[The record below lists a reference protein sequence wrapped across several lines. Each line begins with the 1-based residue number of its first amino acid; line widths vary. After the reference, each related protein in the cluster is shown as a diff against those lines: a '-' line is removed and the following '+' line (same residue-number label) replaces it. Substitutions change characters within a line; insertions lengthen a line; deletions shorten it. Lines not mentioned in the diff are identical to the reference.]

1 MKILHIIIGLN
12 VGGAE
17 NALKRL
23 IESHLTTPNYQ
34 HSVISLTTIGKI
46 GSQLQEL
53 GIEVDALEITSL
65 WNSPIKFL
73 KLIKIIKKKQPD
85 IIHSW
90 MYHADLLGGIAAYF
104 TKTKIIWSIRN
115 THATVGSGTASFTKY
130 IMLTCALLSKYIP
143 RKIVC
148 VANSAILSHHKYNRA
163 KMLVIP
169 NGYDIEKI
177 ITQSN
182 CISRETFRESLGIN
196 SDTIVIGSI
205 GRFNDYKDFPTFIKT
220 ASLLLNIYENLK
232 FLLIGRNVDT
242 NNNTLMT
249 LINKTIDPSA
259 FLLLGERSDIPVC
272 LKAMDIF
279 CLHSISE
286 GFPNVLGEAM
296 CIGVPCVT
304 TEAGDAALM
313 VRNTKLVSPISD
325 SIALAE
331 KIKSIIIISIEERH
345 KIGSQLQR
353 IITTDYSLQNMQ
365 QSYEKLYTEVAN
377 S

>member
-46 GSQLQEL
+46 GTQLQEL
-53 GIEVDALEITSL
+53 GIKIYTLEITSF
-65 WNSPIKFL
+65 WNAPLKFL
-73 KLIKIIKKKQPD
+73 NLIKIIKNNQPD
-85 IIHSW
+85 IVHSW
-90 MYHADLLGGIAAYF
+90 MYHADLLGGIAAYL
-104 TKTKIIWSIRN
+104 TKHKIIWSIRN

-130 IMLTCALLSKYIP
+130 IMLTCAWLSKYIP
-143 RKIVC
+143 KKIVC
-148 VANSAILSHHKYNRA
+148 VANSAISSHNKYDHS

-169 NGYDIEKI
+169 NGYDTEKI
-177 ITQSN
+177 IKQSN
-182 CISRETFRESLGIN
+182 NISRETFRSSLGIDSN
-196 SDTIVIGSI
+196 AIVIGSV
-205 GRFNDYKDFPTFIKT
+205 GRFNDYKDFPTFIET
-220 ASLLLNIYENLK
+220 ASLLLTAYDNLK

-242 NNNTLMT
+242 NNNALMI

-259 FLLLGERSDIPVC
+259 FLLLGERNDIPVC

-296 CIGVPCVT
+296 CIGVPCIT
-304 TEAGDAALM
+304 TDAGDAALM
-313 VRNTKLVSPISD
+313 VRNAKLVSPISD
-325 SIALAE
+325 PTALAE
-331 KIKSIIIISIEERH
+331 KVKSIITLSPEERH
-345 KIGSQLQR
+345 EIGAELQR
-353 IITTDYSLQNMQ
+353 IIKTDYSLQNMQ

>member
-23 IESHLTTPNYQ
+23 VESHLTTPNYQ

-46 GSQLQEL
+46 GTQLQEL
-53 GIEVDALEITSL
+53 GIKVYTLEITSF
-65 WNSPIKFL
+65 WNAPLKFL
-73 KLIKIIKKKQPD
+73 KLIKIIKNNQSD

-90 MYHADLLGGIAAYF
+90 MYHADLLGGIAAYL
-104 TKTKIIWSIRN
+104 TKHKIIWSIRN

-130 IMLTCALLSKYIP
+130 IMLTCAWLSKYIP
-143 RKIVC
+143 KKTVC
-148 VANSAILSHHKYNRA
+148 VANSAILSHNKYDHS

-169 NGYDIEKI
+169 NGYDTEKI
-177 ITQSN
+177 IKQSN
-182 CISRETFRESLGIN
+182 NISRETFRSSLGIDSN
-196 SDTIVIGSI
+196 AIVIGSV
-205 GRFNDYKDFPTFIKT
+205 GRFNDYKDFPTFIET
-220 ASLLLNIYENLK
+220 ASLLLTTYDNLK

-242 NNNTLMT
+242 NNNALMT

-259 FLLLGERSDIPVC
+259 FLLLGERNDIPVC

-304 TEAGDAALM
+304 TDAGDAALM
-313 VRNTKLVSPISD
+313 VRNAKLVSPISD
-325 SIALAE
+325 PTALAE
-331 KIKSIIIISIEERH
+331 KVKLIITLSPEERH
-345 KIGSQLQR
+345 EIGAELQR
-353 IITTDYSLQNMQ
+353 IIKTDYSLQNMQ